1 MIRFQRKPHKK
12 DETKKH
18 VVNIETVLEFFVIGL
33 VFLSLISGSVTVI
46 SFVSAIGPLNVFI
59 TMLH

>member
-1 MIRFQRKPHKK
+1 M
-12 DETKKH
+12 
-18 VVNIETVLEFFVIGL
+18 VNIETVLEFFVIGL